1 MVERFFLD
9 RIDAK
14 SGRAPVGGEHNLL
27 VLPDAHKAQPALA
40 FVKPAIA
47 RTDIALDAPI
57 RQSMPI
63 AGWMSSNRLIHPT
76 SNLSFPELEMVIS
89 WRPGKMQA
97 GPQS

>member
-1 MVERFFLD
+1 MIERLFLD

-14 SGRAPVGGEHNLL
+14 ARRTTVGGEHDLL
-27 VLPDAHKAQPALA
+27 VLPGAYKAQPALA
-40 FVKPAIA
+40 FVKLAIA

-63 AGWMSSNRLIHPT
+63 AGWVSGNRLIHPT
-76 SNLSFPELEMVIS
+76 SDLSFPELDMVIS

>member
-1 MVERFFLD
+1 MIERLFLD

-14 SGRAPVGGEHNLL
+14 SGRTPVGGEHNLL
-27 VLPDAHKAQPALA
+27 VLAGAHKAQPALA
-40 FVKPAIA
+40 FVQLAIA

-63 AGWMSSNRLIHPT
+63 AAWVPRNRLIHAT
-76 SNLSFPELEMVIS
+76 SDLTCRDLDMVIS
-89 WRPGKMQA
+89 RRPGKMQT